1 MGSLGDYSCLYIQ
14 TDERAYIHTHIEFII
29 CIHAYIQADR
39 HTGRQT
45 DRQTVRQSDRQKDR
59 KTDRQTDRKM
69 DFLVSMAVV
78 FVLTPSR
85 ILQS

>member
-14 TDERAYIHTHIEFII
+14 TDERAYIHTHIEFFT

-45 DRQTVRQSDRQKDR
+45 YSQTVSQTDRKTGRQTDRQKDGFSSFDGGR
-59 KTDRQTDRKM
+59 G
-69 DFLVSMAVV
+69 
-78 FVLTPSR
+78 P
-85 ILQS
+85 